1 MNLINIIP
9 DSPKPQPCDATTFF
23 DILGRIDLTSLK
35 NAIIGPERRGPKLKE
50 PDAVIRLYLWYRCCL
65 AVGTGGL
72 PTVAGLRRELKDP
85 ESELANLCRFDGC
98 KKPPDR
104 TTISNLFRRI
114 QEHPDL
120 VRNVLLEINKL
131 VAYTPPGKPSSSAK
145 KAGKKPDQQNE
156 PEPKN
161 RNRENV
167 DYRRHR
173 GQEAVGDE
181 EFNSIVDDEASA
193 QNFMLSAIHGD
204 RPHCHIC
211 PRKEAEGWSCTKD
224 HDHGVVVEM
233 PREPGQSRQWK
244 CRCCESKLSVTA
256 GTPLH
261 GTNFSCRDI
270 LRTLRYMVHFRC
282 GISAQDVAGFLNE
295 DGRNASEGA
304 VRYLMHRLRECM
316 KEEQFERFKGETE
329 IDEMLLRL
337 NDGRRVS
344 IISAYN
350 RPTGRV
356 RFKII
361 ERKGK
366 TKPKGN
372 KREMLK
378 FIRETT
384 EPGSIILTDGDAATS
399 NLAVIDRKH
408 ASVNHKRFQ
417 FLKYSDL
424 GGALDKPIEVTVNR
438 AEHIHGFMRRTLR
451 IRNGIGRHHLE
462 RYLAEAMWRINHL
475 HNKVESLAY
484 DGEDRRNLSLMRDVL
499 AGAAGRTI
507 TLKDLR
513 GAPQKK
519 RDKSSK
525 RTMTAPVP
533 SDERPEQKP
542 LVPHTPIVPGAQQAE
557 NDKAEVKP
565 SQSCPSPTPHPV
577 PASHEKPLVPH
588 TPIVPGAQ
596 QAENDKA
603 EVKPSQSCPSPTPHP
618 VPASHEKPERRFLP
632 LPKHVFARRPK
643 SDKVKPDQPCP
654 SQTRRRVRP
663 YHEKPKQ
670 QPLAPYEKDKAMGK
684 PAPTGP
690 LEEREQALMA

>member
-1 MNLINIIP
+1 MNLIYTIP

-120 VRNVLLEINKL
+120 VRDVLLEINKL

-156 PEPKN
+156 REPNN

-167 DYRRHR
+167 DYRRRR

-181 EFNSIVDDEASA
+181 EFNSIVDDDASA
-193 QNFMLSAIHGD
+193 QNFMLPAIHGD

-384 EPGSIILTDGDAATS
+384 EPGSIILTDGDAAIS

-499 AGAAGRTI
+499 AGAAGRKI

-513 GAPQKK
+513 GAPQQK
-519 RDKSSK
+519 RDTSSK
-525 RTMTAPVP
+525 RNRTAPASSHAEP
-533 SDERPEQKP
+533 
-542 LVPHTPIVPGAQQAE
+542 QQR
-557 NDKAEVKP
+557 
-565 SQSCPSPTPHPV
+565 
-577 PASHEKPLVPH
+577 LLLPH

-618 VPASHEKPERRFLP
+618 VPASHEKPEQRFLP

-663 YHEKPKQ
+663 YHEKPEQ

>member
-1 MNLINIIP
+1 M
-9 DSPKPQPCDATTFF
+9 
-23 DILGRIDLTSLK
+23 
-35 NAIIGPERRGPKLKE
+35 
-50 PDAVIRLYLWYRCCL
+50 
-65 AVGTGGL
+65 
-72 PTVAGLRRELKDP
+72 AGLRHELEDP
-85 ESELANLCRFDGC
+85 QSELTHLCRFDQG
-98 KKPPDR
+98 KKLPDR
-104 TTISNLFRRI
+104 TTISNHFRRI
-114 QEHPDL
+114 DEHPDL
-120 VRNVLLEINKL
+120 VRNVLATIDKW
-131 VAYTPPGKPSSSAK
+131 VAYTPLGKPSSAAK
-145 KAGKKPDQQNE
+145 KAGKGADPRNGR
-156 PEPKN
+156 EPKN

-167 DYRRHR
+167 DYRRRR

-193 QNFMLSAIHGD
+193 QNFMLPAIHGD

-295 DGRNASEGA
+295 DGRNASEDA

-350 RPTGRV
+350 RPTWRV

-384 EPGSIILTDGDAATS
+384 EPGSIILTDGDAAIS

-417 FLKYSDL
+417 FLKYSDF

-451 IRNGIGRHHLE
+451 IRNGIGRYHLE

-499 AGAAGRTI
+499 AGAAGRKI

-533 SDERPEQKP
+533 SDERPEQKTM
-542 LVPHTPIVPGAQQAE
+542 VPY
-557 NDKAEVKP
+557 
-565 SQSCPSPTPHPV
+565 
-577 PASHEKPLVPH
+577 

-618 VPASHEKPERRFLP
+618 VPASHEKPEQRFLP
-632 LPKHVFARRPK
+632 LPKHVFARWPK
-643 SDKVKPDQPCP
+643 SDKVKPNQPCP
-654 SQTRRRVRP
+654 SPTPHPVP
-663 YHEKPKQ
+663 ASHEKPEQRFLPLPKHVFARWPKSDKVKPN
-670 QPLAPYEKDKAMGK
+670 QPAHRRRPDACV
-684 PAPTGP
+684 PTTKSP
-690 LEEREQALMA
+690 NSSL